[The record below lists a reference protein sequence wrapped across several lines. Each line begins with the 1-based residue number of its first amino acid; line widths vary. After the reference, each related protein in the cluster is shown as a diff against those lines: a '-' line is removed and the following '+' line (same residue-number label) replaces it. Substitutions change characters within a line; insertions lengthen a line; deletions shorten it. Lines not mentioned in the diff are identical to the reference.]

1 MSLMEQMMQKKM
13 ESESKIQSKPRA
25 KKKSKKKKGK
35 KGATLTYSYTVENH
49 VGMEI
54 LGDHTKGKGKT
65 VEELLES
72 VKLIKER
79 YPEAECYVKI
89 LNDYLPEGKN
99 CEVLAGVLV
108 FKDGV
113 NHILRKIGKTSVDLF
128 NEHDVLEKDTKY
140 FDTRRQ
146 KVLNKHARHNLCFK
160 DEDQEP
166 DYENKK
172 GTVVSF
178 NRLPLTK
185 YVREEFEIIFGE
197 KDLNC
202 EGNYYYDLL
211 KTGIGFHGDSERL
224 DVYGTRIGE
233 DNESGFPLHFQWYQ
247 NRQRIGERCIFDLK
261 NGDIYSMSK
270 KATGY
275 DWKKSANNILTLR
288 HAAGCD
294 KYLK

>member
-1 MSLMEQMMQKKM
+1 MEQMMQQKLKA
-13 ESESKIQSKPRA
+13 ESKNKSKTNA
-25 KKKSKKKKGK
+25 KKTKKKQKGK

-65 VEELLES
+65 VEELIECA
-72 VKLIKER
+72 KIIKER
-79 YPEAECYVKI
+79 YPEAECYVKL
-89 LNDYLPEGKN
+89 LNNYLPKDKH
-99 CEVLAGVLV
+99 CEVMACVLV

-113 NHILRKIGKTSVDLF
+113 NHILKKIGKTSIDLF

-160 DEDQEP
+160 DEEQEP

-185 YVREEFEIIFGE
+185 YVREEFGIIFGE

-224 DVYGTRIGE
+224 DVYGARIGE

-247 NRQRIGERCIFDLK
+247 NRQRVGERGIFDLK
-261 NGDIYSMSK
+261 NGDIYAMSK
-270 KATGY
+270 KATGW
-275 DWKKSANNILTLR
+275 DWKKSSNNRLTLR
-288 HAAGCD
+288 HAAGCE

>member
-1 MSLMEQMMQKKM
+1 MNLMEQMMQKKNEAETKM
-13 ESESKIQSKPRA
+13 QSKT
-25 KKKSKKKKGK
+25 KGK
-35 KGATLTYSYTVENH
+35 KKRKKEKGKRGATLTYSYTVENH

-54 LGDHTKGKGKT
+54 LGDHSKGKGKT
-65 VEELLES
+65 FDELLGCR
-72 VKLIKER
+72 KIIKER
-79 YPEAECYVKI
+79 YPEAECYVNL
-89 LNDYLPEGKN
+89 LNDYLPEDKN
-99 CEVLAGVLV
+99 CENLAGVLI

-113 NHILRKIGKTSVDLF
+113 NHILNKIGKTSVDLF

-185 YVREEFEIIFGE
+185 YVREEFEFIFGE

-224 DVYGTRIGE
+224 DVYGARIGE
-233 DNESGFPLHFQWYQ
+233 DNKSGFPLHFQWYQ
-247 NRQRIGERCIFDLK
+247 NRQRVGERCIFDLK

-275 DWKKSANNILTLR
+275 DWKKSANNRLTLR
-288 HAAGCD
+288 HAAGCE

>member
-1 MSLMEQMMQKKM
+1 MMIKKN
-13 ESESKIQSKPRA
+13 EGETKTQSKVA
-25 KKKSKKKKGK
+25 KKKKRKNVKGK

-54 LGDHTKGKGKT
+54 LGDQTKGKGKT
-65 VEELLES
+65 VVELQNCAN
-72 VKLIKER
+72 IINER
-79 YPEAECYVKI
+79 YPEAECHVK
-89 LNDYLPEGKN
+89 LLDSFLPEGKH

-113 NHILRKIGKTSVDLF
+113 NHILKKIGKTSVDLF

-178 NRLPLTK
+178 NRLSLTK
-185 YVREEFEIIFGE
+185 YIREEFEIIFGE

-211 KTGIGFHGDSERL
+211 ETGIGFHGDSERF
-224 DVYGTRIGE
+224 DVYGARIGE
-233 DNESGFPLHFQWYQ
+233 DNESGVSFTF
-247 NRQRIGERCIFDLK
+247 
-261 NGDIYSMSK
+261 SMVSK
-270 KATGY
+270 
-275 DWKKSANNILTLR
+275 
-288 HAAGCD
+288 
-294 KYLK
+294 